1 MLVGNINVILRGKNA
16 DFRNNTRNKM
26 KIERKRNLQ
35 RLINSRKNGQIKI
48 ITGVR
53 RCGKSYLLGVLYRDY
68 LLQEGVMPEQIITL
82 ELDNDIN
89 ARYRNPLELGSYLR
103 DKVSDTA
110 KDYYILLDEIQM
122 VESVDN
128 PYLPKNS
135 GSRIT
140 FVDVL
145 LGLKSLSNVDV
156 YVTGSNS
163 KMLSSDVATAFR
175 DRGEE
180 IHITP
185 LTYDEFYAAYPKD
198 KRYAWREFMT
208 YGGMPYVTYKQTH
221 EEKSQYLQ
229 DLFRL
234 TYIKDVIERNR
245 LRANVEVLDELLNV
259 VASAVGSLSNPTRLS
274 NTFQS
279 VKGIKIKNETIST
292 YLDCFIDAYILSK
305 SYRYDIK
312 GRSYIDTPLKYYFTD
327 IGLRNAR
334 LNFRQQEEN
343 HIMENILYNELIARG
358 LNVDVGVVEY
368 NHTDDNGKK
377 IRTQLEV
384 DFVVNRT
391 DKRYYIQSAL
401 SVADEDKRKQEIN
414 SLNRIDD
421 SYAKIV
427 IVRDNI
433 LPWTDDKGIQYINI
447 EDFLLEKIN
456 EL

>member
-1 MLVGNINVILRGKNA
+1 MR
-16 DFRNNTRNKM
+16 
-26 KIERKRNLQ
+26 IERKRNLQ

-53 RCGKSYLLGVLYRDY
+53 RCGKSYLLGALYRDY
-68 LLQEGVMPEQIITL
+68 LLHDGVLPEQIITM

-89 ARYRNPLELGSYLR
+89 VRYRNPLELGNYLR
-103 DKVSDTA
+103 EKVSNTEM
-110 KDYYILLDEIQM
+110 DYYILLDEIQM
-122 VESVDN
+122 VESINN
-128 PYLPKNS
+128 PYLPKDSNS
-135 GSRIT
+135 KIT

-145 LGLKSLSNVDV
+145 LGLKSLPNVDV

-163 KMLSSDVATAFR
+163 KMLSSDVVTTFR

-185 LTYDEFYAAYPKD
+185 LTYEEFYAAYPKD

-208 YGGMPYVTYKQTH
+208 YGGMPYVMYKNTH
-221 EEKSQYLQ
+221 EEKSKYLQ
-229 DLFRL
+229 DLFQL
-234 TYIKDVIERNR
+234 TYIKDVIERNK
-245 LRANVEVLDELLNV
+245 LRANVEILGELLNT

-279 VKGIKIKNETIST
+279 VKGLKVKNDTISA

-343 HIMENILYNELIARG
+343 HIMENIIYNELIARG
-358 LNVDVGVVEY
+358 FNVDVGVVEY
-368 NHTDDNGKK
+368 NHVDANGKK
-377 IRTQLEV
+377 VRSMLEV
-384 DFVVNRT
+384 DFVVNKT
-391 DKRYYIQSAL
+391 EKRYYIQSAL
-401 SVADEDKRKQEIN
+401 TVADEDKRKQEIN

-421 SYAKIV
+421 SYTKIV
-427 IVRDNI
+427 VVRDNVM
-433 LPWTDDKGIQYINI
+433 PWTDDKGILYINI

>member
-1 MLVGNINVILRGKNA
+1 MR
-16 DFRNNTRNKM
+16 
-26 KIERKRNLQ
+26 IERKRNLQ
-35 RLINSRKNGQIKI
+35 RLINSRQNGQIKI

-68 LLQEGVMPEQIITL
+68 LLQDGVLPEQIISI

-89 ARYRNPLELGSYLR
+89 IRYRNPLELGNYIR
-103 DKVSDTA
+103 DRVSDKKT
-110 KDYYILLDEIQM
+110 DYYILLDEIQM
-122 VESVDN
+122 VESIDN
-128 PYLPKNS
+128 PFLPKGS
-135 GSRIT
+135 GAKIT

-145 LGLKSLSNVDV
+145 LGLKSLPNVDV

-175 DRGEE
+175 DRGEQ

-185 LTYDEFYAAYPKD
+185 LTYEEFYAAYPND

-208 YGGMPYVTYKQTH
+208 YGGMPFVLHKNTH
-221 EEKSQYLQ
+221 EEKSKYLQ

-245 LRANVEVLDELLNV
+245 LRANVEVIDELLNV
-259 VASAVGSLSNPTRLS
+259 VASSVGSLSNPSRLS
-274 NTFQS
+274 KTFQS
-279 VKGIKIKNETIST
+279 VKGLKIKNETISS

-305 SYRYDIK
+305 AYRYDIK

-343 HIMENILYNELIARG
+343 HIMENILYNELIARDF
-358 LNVDVGVVEY
+358 NIDVGVVEY
-368 NHTDDNGKK
+368 NHLDENGKK
-377 IRTQLEV
+377 VRSQLEV
-384 DFVVNRT
+384 DFVVNKT

-401 SVADEDKRKQEIN
+401 TVANEEKRKQETN

-421 SYAKIV
+421 SYTKIV

-433 LPWTDDKGIQYINI
+433 LSWIDDKGVQYINI
-447 EDFLLEKIN
+447 EDFLLERIN
-456 EL
+456 VL

>member
-1 MLVGNINVILRGKNA
+1 MR
-16 DFRNNTRNKM
+16 
-26 KIERKRNLQ
+26 IERKRNLQ
-35 RLINSRKNGQIKI
+35 KLINSRQNGQIKI

-68 LLQEGVMPEQIITL
+68 LMQEGVLPEQIISI

-89 ARYRNPLELGSYLR
+89 IRYRNPLELGNYLR
-103 DKVSDTA
+103 DRVSDKKT
-110 KDYYILLDEIQM
+110 DYYILLDEIQM
-122 VESVDN
+122 VESIDN
-128 PYLPKNS
+128 PFLPKGS
-135 GSRIT
+135 GAKIT

-145 LGLKSLSNVDV
+145 LGLKSLPNVDV

-175 DRGEE
+175 DRGEQ

-185 LTYDEFYAAYPKD
+185 LTYEEFYAAYPND

-208 YGGMPYVTYKQTH
+208 YGGMPFVLHKNTH
-221 EEKSQYLQ
+221 EEKSKYLQ

-234 TYIKDVIERNR
+234 TYVKDVIERNR
-245 LRANVEVLDELLNV
+245 LRANVEVIDELLNV
-259 VASAVGSLSNPTRLS
+259 VASSVGSLSNPSRLS

-279 VKGIKIKNETIST
+279 VKGLKIKNETISS

-305 SYRYDIK
+305 AYRYDIK

-343 HIMENILYNELIARG
+343 HIMENILYNELIARDF
-358 LNVDVGVVEY
+358 NIDVGVVEY
-368 NHTDDNGKK
+368 NHVDENGKK
-377 IRTQLEV
+377 VRTQLEV
-384 DFVVNRT
+384 DFVVNKT

-401 SVADEDKRKQEIN
+401 TVANEEKRKQETN

-421 SYAKIV
+421 SYTKIV
-427 IVRDNI
+427 VVRDDI
-433 LPWTDDKGIQYINI
+433 LPWIDEKGVQYINI
-447 EDFLLEKIN
+447 EDFLLERIN
-456 EL
+456 LL

>member
-1 MLVGNINVILRGKNA
+1 M
-16 DFRNNTRNKM
+16 
-26 KIERKRNLQ
+26 
-35 RLINSRKNGQIKI
+35 
-48 ITGVR
+48 
-53 RCGKSYLLGVLYRDY
+53 
-68 LLQEGVMPEQIITL
+68 
-82 ELDNDIN
+82 
-89 ARYRNPLELGSYLR
+89 
-103 DKVSDTA
+103 
-110 KDYYILLDEIQM
+110 
-122 VESVDN
+122 
-128 PYLPKNS
+128 
-135 GSRIT
+135 
-140 FVDVL
+140 
-145 LGLKSLSNVDV
+145 DV

-208 YGGMPYVTYKQTH
+208 YGGMPYVLYKNTH
-221 EEKSQYLQ
+221 EEKSKYLQ

-245 LRANVEVLDELLNV
+245 LRANVEFLDELLNV
-259 VASAVGSLSNPTRLS
+259 MASAVGSLSNPTRLS

-279 VKGIKIKNETIST
+279 VKGVKIKNETISS

-312 GRSYIDTPLKYYFTD
+312 GRSYIGTPLKYYFTD
-327 IGLRNAR
+327 IGLRNVR

-343 HIMENILYNELIARG
+343 HIMENILYNELVARG
-358 LNVDVGVVEY
+358 FNVDVGVVEY
-368 NHTDDNGKK
+368 NQIDDKGKK

-384 DFVVNRT
+384 DFVVNQT

-401 SVADEDKRKQEIN
+401 TVADEEKRKQEIN

-421 SYAKIV
+421 SYVKIV
-427 IVRDNI
+427 VVHDNV

-447 EDFLLEKIN
+447 EDFLLEGIN

>member
-1 MLVGNINVILRGKNA
+1 
-16 DFRNNTRNKM
+16 M

-35 RLINSRKNGQIKI
+35 RLIDSRKNGQIKI
-48 ITGVR
+48 ITGIR
-53 RCGKSYLLGVLYRDY
+53 RCGKSYLLGVLYRDF
-68 LLQEGVMPEQIITL
+68 LLQDGVAPEQIITL

-89 ARYRNPLELGSYLR
+89 ARYRNPLELGEYLR
-103 DKVSDTA
+103 QTVADTT

-122 VESVDN
+122 VESIDN
-128 PYLPKNS
+128 PYLPRETASK
-135 GSRIT
+135 IT

-185 LTYDEFYAAYPKD
+185 LTYDEFYAAYPKE
-198 KRYAWREFMT
+198 KRFAWREYVA
-208 YGGMPYVTYKQTH
+208 YGGMPFVMQKNTH
-221 EEKSQYLQ
+221 EEKSKYLQ

-245 LRANVEVLDELLNV
+245 LRTNAETLDELLNV
-259 VASAVGSLSNPTRLS
+259 VASAVGSLTNPTRLA
-274 NTFQS
+274 NTFKT
-279 VKGIKIKNETIST
+279 VKGLTIKNETIST
-292 YLDCFIDAYILSK
+292 YLDCFIEAYILEK

-327 IGLRNAR
+327 IGLRNAL

-343 HIMENILYNELIARG
+343 HIMENILYNELRARG
-358 LNVDVGVVEY
+358 FNIDVGVVEY
-368 NHTDDNGKK
+368 NHIEDGKK
-377 IRTQLEV
+377 IRTQLEI
-384 DFVVNRT
+384 DFVVNRAE
-391 DKRYYIQSAL
+391 KRYYIQSAL
-401 SVADEDKRKQEIN
+401 TVADEEKRQQEVN
-414 SLNRIDD
+414 SLNRVDD
-421 SYAKIV
+421 SYTKIV
-427 IVRDNI
+427 IVKDNI
-433 LPWTDDKGIQYINI
+433 LPWTDDKGVNYINI
-447 EDFLLEKIN
+447 EDFLLERIN

>member
-1 MLVGNINVILRGKNA
+1 
-16 DFRNNTRNKM
+16 M
-26 KIERKRNLQ
+26 KIERKRILQ

-53 RCGKSYLLGVLYRDY
+53 RCGKSYLLGVLYREY
-68 LLQEGVMPEQIITL
+68 LLQEGVQPEQIITL

-89 ARYRNPLELGSYLR
+89 IRYRNPLELGAYLR
-103 DKVSDTA
+103 DIVSNTE
-110 KDYYILLDEIQM
+110 KEYYILLDEIQM
-122 VESVDN
+122 VEAVDN
-128 PYLPKNS
+128 PYLPKDT
-135 GSRIT
+135 GSKVT

-145 LGLKSLSNVDV
+145 LGLKSLPNVDV
-156 YVTGSNS
+156 YVTGCNS

-208 YGGMPYVTYKQTH
+208 YGGMPYVLYKNTH
-221 EEKSQYLQ
+221 EEKSKYLQ

-245 LRANVEVLDELLNV
+245 LRANVEFLDELLNV
-259 VASAVGSLSNPTRLS
+259 MASAVGSLSNPTRLS

-279 VKGIKIKNETIST
+279 VKGVKIKNETISS

-312 GRSYIDTPLKYYFTD
+312 GRSYIGTPLKYYFTD
-327 IGLRNAR
+327 IGLRNVR

-343 HIMENILYNELIARG
+343 HIMENILYNELVARG
-358 LNVDVGVVEY
+358 FNVDVGVVEY
-368 NHTDDNGKK
+368 NQIDDKGKK

-384 DFVVNRT
+384 DFVVNQT

-401 SVADEDKRKQEIN
+401 TVADEEKRKQEIN

-421 SYAKIV
+421 SYVKIV
-427 IVRDNI
+427 VVRDNV

-447 EDFLLEKIN
+447 EDFLLEGIN
-456 EL
+456 KL

>member
-1 MLVGNINVILRGKNA
+1 
-16 DFRNNTRNKM
+16 M

>member
-1 MLVGNINVILRGKNA
+1 
-16 DFRNNTRNKM
+16 M

-35 RLINSRKNGQIKI
+35 RLIASRKNGQIKI
-48 ITGVR
+48 ITGIR

-68 LLQEGVMPEQIITL
+68 LLQEGIAPEQIITL
-82 ELDNDIN
+82 ELDNDLN
-89 ARYRNPLELGSYLR
+89 ARYRNPLELGKYLR
-103 DKVSDTA
+103 QMVADTT

-122 VESVDN
+122 VESIDN
-128 PYLPKNS
+128 PYLPQETASK
-135 GSRIT
+135 IT

-145 LGLKSLSNVDV
+145 LGLKSLPNVDV

-185 LTYDEFYAAYPKD
+185 LTYDEFYAAYPNE
-198 KRYAWREFMT
+198 KRFAWREFVA
-208 YGGMPYVTYKQTH
+208 YGGMPYVMQKNTH
-221 EEKSQYLQ
+221 EEKSKYLQ

-245 LRANVEVLDELLNV
+245 LRADGETLNELLNV
-259 VASAVGSLSNPTRLS
+259 VASAVGSLTNPTRLA
-274 NTFQS
+274 NTFRS
-279 VKGIKIKNETIST
+279 VKGLKIKSETIST
-292 YLDCFIDAYILSK
+292 YLDCFIDAYILEK

-343 HIMENILYNELIARG
+343 HIMENILYNELKARG
-358 LNVDVGVVEY
+358 FDIDVGVVEY
-368 NHTDDNGKK
+368 NHTEAGKK
-377 IRTQLEV
+377 VRTQLEI
-384 DFVVNRT
+384 DFVVNLSE
-391 DKRYYIQSAL
+391 KRYYIQSAL
-401 SVADEDKRKQEIN
+401 TVADEGKRQQEVN

-421 SYAKIV
+421 SYTKIV
-427 IVRDNI
+427 VVRDNI
-433 LPWTDDKGIQYINI
+433 LPWTDDKGVQYINI

>member
-1 MLVGNINVILRGKNA
+1 MRV
-16 DFRNNTRNKM
+16 
-26 KIERKRNLQ
+26 ERKRNLQ
-35 RLINSRKNGQIKI
+35 RLINSQKNGQIKI

-53 RCGKSYLLGVLYRDY
+53 RCGKSYLLGVLYKEY
-68 LLQEGVMPEQIITL
+68 LLQSGILPDQIISV
-82 ELDNDIN
+82 ELDNDMN
-89 ARYRNPLELGSYLR
+89 FRYRNPLELGSYLR
-103 DKVSDTA
+103 EKVSDRD

-122 VESVDN
+122 VETIDN
-128 PYLPKNS
+128 PYLPT
-135 GSRIT
+135 GSESKIS

-145 LGLKSLSNVDV
+145 LGLKSLPNVDV

-198 KRYAWREFMT
+198 KRYAWREFMA
-208 YGGMPYVTYKQTH
+208 YGGMPYVLYKNTH
-221 EEKSQYLQ
+221 EEKSKYLQ

-234 TYIKDVIERNR
+234 TYLKDVIERNR
-245 LRANVEVLDELLNV
+245 LRANIEVLDELLNV
-259 VASAVGSLSNPTRLS
+259 VASVVGSLSNPTRLS

-279 VKGIKIKNETIST
+279 VKGLKIKNETIST

-327 IGLRNAR
+327 IGLRNVR

-343 HIMENILYNELIARG
+343 HIMENIIYNELIARG
-358 LNVDVGVVEY
+358 FNVDVGVVEY
-368 NHTDDNGKK
+368 NHNDEKGKK

-384 DFVVNRT
+384 DFVVNKT

-401 SVADEDKRKQEIN
+401 TVADEEKRQQEIN

-421 SYAKIV
+421 SYTKIV
-427 IVRDNI
+427 VVRDNV
-433 LPWTDDKGIQYINI
+433 LPWIDEKGVQYINI

>member
-1 MLVGNINVILRGKNA
+1 MR
-16 DFRNNTRNKM
+16 
-26 KIERKRNLQ
+26 IERKRNLQ
-35 RLINSRKNGQIKI
+35 RLVNSRKNGQIKI

-68 LLQEGVMPEQIITL
+68 LLQSGVLPEQIISV

-89 ARYRNPLELGSYLR
+89 FRYRNPLELGSYLR
-103 DKVSDTA
+103 EKVSDTD

-122 VESVDN
+122 VETIDN
-128 PYLPKNS
+128 PYLPK
-135 GSRIT
+135 GSESKIT

-145 LGLKSLSNVDV
+145 LGLKSLPNVDV

-198 KRYAWREFMT
+198 KRYAWREFMA
-208 YGGMPYVTYKQTH
+208 YGGMPYVLYKNTH
-221 EEKSQYLQ
+221 EEKSKYLQ

-234 TYIKDVIERNR
+234 TYLKDVIERNR
-245 LRANVEVLDELLNV
+245 LRANIEVLDELLNV
-259 VASAVGSLSNPTRLS
+259 VASVVGSLSNPTRLS

-279 VKGIKIKNETIST
+279 VKGLKIKNETIST

-327 IGLRNAR
+327 IGLRNVR

-343 HIMENILYNELIARG
+343 HIMENIIYNELIARG
-358 LNVDVGVVEY
+358 FNVDVGVVEY
-368 NHTDDNGKK
+368 NHTDEKGKK

-384 DFVVNRT
+384 DFVVNQT

-401 SVADEDKRKQEIN
+401 TVADEEKRQQEIT

-421 SYAKIV
+421 SYTKIV
-427 IVRDNI
+427 VVRDNV
-433 LPWTDDKGIQYINI
+433 LPWIDEKGVQYINV

>member
-1 MLVGNINVILRGKNA
+1 MRIIAIITFNMR
-16 DFRNNTRNKM
+16 
-26 KIERKRNLQ
+26 IERKRNLQ
-35 RLINSRKNGQIKI
+35 RLINSRQNGQIKI

-68 LLQEGVMPEQIITL
+68 LLQDGVLPEQIISI

-89 ARYRNPLELGSYLR
+89 IRYRNPLELGNYIR
-103 DKVSDTA
+103 DRVSDKKT
-110 KDYYILLDEIQM
+110 DYYILLDEIQM
-122 VESVDN
+122 VESIDN
-128 PYLPKNS
+128 PFLPK
-135 GSRIT
+135 GSSAKIT

-145 LGLKSLSNVDV
+145 LGLKSLPNVDV

-175 DRGEE
+175 DRGEQ

-185 LTYDEFYAAYPKD
+185 LTYEEFYAAYPND

-208 YGGMPYVTYKQTH
+208 YGGMPFVLHKNTH
-221 EEKSQYLQ
+221 EEKSKYLQ

-245 LRANVEVLDELLNV
+245 LRANVEVIDELLNV
-259 VASAVGSLSNPTRLS
+259 VASSVGSLSNPSRLS

-279 VKGIKIKNETIST
+279 VKGLKIKNETISS

-305 SYRYDIK
+305 AYRYDIK

-343 HIMENILYNELIARG
+343 HIMENILYNELIARDF
-358 LNVDVGVVEY
+358 NIDVGVVEY
-368 NHTDDNGKK
+368 NHLDENGKK
-377 IRTQLEV
+377 VRSQLEV
-384 DFVVNRT
+384 DFVVNKT

-401 SVADEDKRKQEIN
+401 TVANEEKRKQETN

-421 SYAKIV
+421 SYTKIV

-433 LPWTDDKGIQYINI
+433 LPWIDDKGVQYINI
-447 EDFLLEKIN
+447 EDFLLERIN
-456 EL
+456 VL